1 MNRVITLLLVL
12 IGVLAGFYAGGRYGL
27 AHPPGGT
34 AAAAQPS
41 ASATGGTAAAAG
53 AGGGRGARPITG
65 PIVAVDATSITVHD
79 RVTNKDVKVV
89 LGSARIAKSTAGDQ
103 SDLKKDTTV
112 SVVGQAGPDGVVAAQ
127 AVTVGGAGSGGGFGG
142 GRSPSPSP

>member
-1 MNRVITLLLVL
+1 MNRLITLLLVL
-12 IGVLAGFYAGGRYGL
+12 IGVLAGFYAGGRYGQ
-27 AHPPGGT
+27 AHPPGGS
-34 AAAAQPS
+34 AVAAQPPTS
-41 ASATGGTAAAAG
+41 AAGGTTAASA

-89 LGSARIAKSTAGDQ
+89 LGSARIAKTTAGDQ
-103 SDLKKDTTV
+103 SDLKKDTVV

-127 AVTVGGAGSGGGFGG
+127 GVTVGGAAPGFGG
-142 GRSPSPSP
+142 GRGPSPSP